1 MESMGGIRPRLRAVR
16 AALFAAV
23 CVTLSSTSHVLMAH
37 RPLPVP
43 VVAAA
48 LAAVFAVAYALGGRG
63 ERGFWAIAGAL
74 VPTELAV
81 DTVFTSGQQS
91 CYGPA
96 GGPVTG
102 SWRSLHEAVVCHG
115 GQVGGRLPGV
125 TAGAATQ
132 HVTAQVTQATTSA
145 LPWLLLAAHV
155 AVGLL
160 ASWWLRRGEV
170 ALHRV
175 LRAVAASAFRPLR
188 LAAAAARAGLG
199 GPARVRQDTARPAAT
214 ALAAGPLLH
223 SVVRR
228 GPPAPAAA

>member
-1 MESMGGIRPRLRAVR
+1 MESMGVIRPRLRAVR

-37 RPLPVP
+37 RPLPLP

-48 LAAVFAVAYALGGRG
+48 LAAVFAVAYALGGRR
-63 ERGFWAIAGAL
+63 ERGYWAIAGTL
-74 VPTELAV
+74 VPTELAL
-81 DTVFTSGQQS
+81 DTLFTSGQQS

-115 GQVGGRLPGV
+115 GQVGSGLPGV
-125 TAGAATQ
+125 GATQ
-132 HVTAQVTQATTSA
+132 HVTAQVTQATASP
-145 LPWLLLAAHV
+145 LPWLLLAVHV

-160 ASWWLRRGEV
+160 ASWWLRRGEA

-175 LRAVAASAFRPLR
+175 LRAVAAAAFRPLR
-188 LAAAAARAGLG
+188 LVAAARAALAGADRVH
-199 GPARVRQDTARPAAT
+199 PATGHPAAA
-214 ALAAGPLLH
+214 ALAARPLLH

-228 GPPAPAAA
+228 GPPAAFAA

>member
-91 CYGPA
+91 CYGPD

-115 GQVGGRLPGV
+115 QVGARLPEV
-125 TAGAATQ
+125 SPAQAAAVHTG
-132 HVTAQVTQATTSA
+132 TSA
-145 LPWLLLAAHV
+145 LPWLLLAVHV
-155 AVGLL
+155 SVGLV
-160 ASWWLRRGEV
+160 ASWWLRRGEAAV
-170 ALHRV
+170 HRV
-175 LRAVAASAFRPLR
+175 LRAVAVAAFRPLLFAVGAVAALAGATAGRVRAAAPAAGR
-188 LAAAAARAGLG
+188 LAAR
-199 GPARVRQDTARPAAT
+199 
-214 ALAAGPLLH
+214 PLLH

-228 GPPAPAAA
+228 GPPLALAA